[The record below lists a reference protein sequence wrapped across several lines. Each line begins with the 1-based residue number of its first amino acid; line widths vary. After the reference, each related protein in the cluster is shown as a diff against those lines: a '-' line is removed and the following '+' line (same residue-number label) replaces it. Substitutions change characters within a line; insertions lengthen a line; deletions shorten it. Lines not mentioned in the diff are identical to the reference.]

1 MDSALGLGERLRSAR
16 RARAM
21 SLDQAAR
28 ALHLEEALLQA
39 LEDERFAD
47 VGAPVF
53 VRGHL
58 RSYAR
63 LLGLAEEVVLEA
75 YRVAD
80 PSSEAAPRIARD
92 REKPLAPSPG
102 PFAAAAGIGVVVVA
116 LVVWFVGSEPAAPPT
131 AVTIPATDA
140 GAGLTQVTATL
151 PGPAPVPQP
160 VAVAPAAPVTRR
172 IEFVFTATSWV
183 QVEAGGERV
192 LDGEFPGG
200 VTRTVE
206 VAPPVDVTLGNAPAV
221 RVVVDGSPYALPPGA
236 QAAGSNVARFRLE
249 APVPATGPAA
259 APASVPAA
267 GATAPASAPVMAPA
281 TAASPVASAPEA
293 GQ

>member
-1 MDSALGLGERLRSAR
+1 MEGRVDSALGLGERLRSAR

-28 ALHLEEALLQA
+28 ALHLEESLLQA
-39 LEDERFAD
+39 LEDQRFAD

-63 LLGLAEEVVLEA
+63 LLGLAEDVVLEA

-92 REKPLAPSPG
+92 REKPLGPSPG
-102 PFAAAAGIGVVVVA
+102 PFAVAAGIGVVLFALVA
-116 LVVWFVGSEPAAPPT
+116 LFVGSEPAAPP
-131 AVTIPATDA
+131 AAGPAS
-140 GAGLTQVTATL
+140 GPGVTA
-151 PGPAPVPQP
+151 PGLSTVTVPPPASPPASPPAAAAPV
-160 VAVAPAAPVTRR
+160 PVTRR

-192 LDGEFPGG
+192 LDGEFPAG

-236 QAAGSNVARFRLE
+236 QPAGSNVARFRLE
-249 APVPATGPAA
+249 APAPVAVPPVAVAAPGGPPGAPALPAA
-259 APASVPAA
+259 TVP
-267 GATAPASAPVMAPA
+267 APA
-281 TAASPVASAPEA
+281 TEAPR
-293 GQ
+293 

>member
-160 VAVAPAAPVTRR
+160 MAVAPAAPVTRR

-249 APVPATGPAA
+249 APVPAADPAPA
-259 APASVPAA
+259 SASVPAA
-267 GATAPASAPVMAPA
+267 EGMAPASAAPSGLAPVP
-281 TAASPVASAPEA
+281 APEA